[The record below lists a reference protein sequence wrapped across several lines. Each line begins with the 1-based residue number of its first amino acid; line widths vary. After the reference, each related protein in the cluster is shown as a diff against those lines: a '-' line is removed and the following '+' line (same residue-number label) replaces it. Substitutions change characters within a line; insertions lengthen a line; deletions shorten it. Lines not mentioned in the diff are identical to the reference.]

1 MEVLFMLNLLQQ
13 FRDNSHYSFTSI
25 LLALFFITS
34 ILSCTQKKEQTTP
47 LVPVDSTIE
56 ETIRTQLNATTAI
69 PADRININSSN
80 GIVAMNGYTT
90 NLLAKKRATEIAQA
104 TSGVISVIN
113 NLKITADRPD
123 DAIEKD
129 VYRALRT
136 DPATENWE
144 ISVEV
149 NNGLVRLTGAV
160 DSWQEKKLTSTIVA
174 GVKGVTEVKNDI
186 IVSHKEDRKPAD
198 IKAEIKSTL
207 MYDAQIRDNMINVKV
222 DSSVVIL
229 SGAVGSAA
237 EKQLAIEK
245 SHVTGVEKVKAEK
258 LKVQPEYNSKQLVNK
273 MVGSLSPSQ
282 IEKAIEKT
290 YTYDPRVPAEKINV
304 EVEDSTAILTGTVL
318 NLNSKLTAADN
329 AFNTVGIE
337 EVDNRI
343 KVERKV
349 VVRPKVPTTD
359 KAIEDRIIEGIRRD
373 PYVEEV
379 QISVLVDDGVV
390 ELQGDVN
397 SQFEKQQIQDIT
409 ENVKGVI
416 NIVNNLK
423 VKPKSGTTS

>member
-1 MEVLFMLNLLQQ
+1 MLSLLQQ
-13 FRDNSHYSFTSI
+13 FRNKSQYSFTSI
-25 LLALFFITS
+25 LLTLFFVTS
-34 ILSCTQKKEQTTP
+34 IFSCTQKKKKQTSP
-47 LVPVDSTIE
+47 AVPVDSAIE

-69 PADRININSSN
+69 PADRINISSTD
-80 GIVAMNGYTT
+80 GIVAMNGYTS

-113 NLKITADRPD
+113 NLRITANRPD
-123 DAIEKD
+123 DAIQKD

-144 ISVEV
+144 ITVEV

-160 DSWQEKKLTSTIVA
+160 DSWQEKKLTSTITA
-174 GVKGVTEVKNDI
+174 GVKGVTEVKNNI
-186 IVSHKEDRKPAD
+186 IVSHKKEDRKPAD

-207 MYDAQIRDNMINVKV
+207 MYDSQIRDNMINVKV
-222 DSSVVIL
+222 DSSVVTL
-229 SGAVGSAA
+229 SGSVGSAA

-245 SHVTGVEKVKAEK
+245 SHVTGVKKVKAEN

-290 YTYDPRVPAEKINV
+290 YTYDPRVPADKINV

-318 NLNSKLTAADN
+318 NLNSKLAATDN

-359 KAIEDRIIEGIRRD
+359 KAIKSRIIEGVRRD
-373 PYVEEV
+373 PYVEEA

-409 ENVKGVI
+409 EKVKGVI

-423 VKPKSGTTS
+423 VKSNNSSGS